1 MWERLKAMDNLLR
14 CGICFDYFNIAMMI
28 PHCSH
33 NYCSLCVR
41 KFLSYKTQCPICCV
55 TATEPELR
63 NNRILDE
70 LVKCF
75 RSARD
80 LLVNCDLQSPPTS
93 PQATRTDVSDK
104 NHSKGSKA
112 RAKMKQEMKFM
123 DSFLSRS
130 PSSTPMRPSGMSME
144 KQCHEEQNGM
154 CSKSIT
160 AAPNCLAQQT
170 QGRADAT
177 EQPSTS
183 GLKEIVKV
191 NCPVCMVAI
200 PENNI
205 NRHLDS
211 CLTWEDKK
219 ESLRSSV
226 NQRKLLPKLVYNLIS
241 ERDLRKKLKEC
252 GLPTQG
258 CKAQL
263 VKRHQAFVQMY
274 NSQCDSLNPRSAL
287 EIAREIERNEKT
299 QAQLESKASENVLKF
314 TKDLSEEEIDEV
326 HKEYRV
332 KHQKEFQQLVAEV
345 KNRWKKKGKNMKSD
359 KDAEEQCL
367 TITGENVE
375 QTEATDCNVQEVHQD
390 EPQLSESTGSLATP
404 DTLTDEHC
412 SSSEVP
418 ASPLSTASSDSDICR
433 DRVYSQEPAG
443 SITTELSNV
452 KSQKRK
458 MRGVSRKRSSE
469 NKRTRK

>member
-1 MWERLKAMDNLLR
+1 MWERLKAMDDLLR
-14 CGICFDYFNIAMMI
+14 CGICFEYFNIAMMI

-75 RSARD
+75 RSVRD
-80 LLVNCDLQSPPTS
+80 QLVKCDLQPPPIS

-104 NHSKGSKA
+104 KHLHGSKA
-112 RAKMKQEMKFM
+112 RAKMKQEMTFM

-130 PSSTPMRPSGMSME
+130 PSSTPMRPSVGRSIE
-144 KQCHEEQNGM
+144 KQCHEEQNGT
-154 CSKSIT
+154 CSKLIT
-160 AAPNCLAQQT
+160 AAPNCLAHRVQRGT
-170 QGRADAT
+170 DVT

-191 NCPVCMVAI
+191 NCPVCAVAI

-211 CLTWEDKK
+211 CLIQEDKK

-252 GLPTQG
+252 GLSTQG
-258 CKAQL
+258 SKAQL

-287 EIAREIERNEKT
+287 EVAREIERNEKI
-299 QAQLESKASENVLKF
+299 QAQLESKAGKKVMKF
-314 TKDLSEEEIDEV
+314 AKDQSEEEIDEV

-345 KNRWKKKGKNMKSD
+345 KNRWKTKGKNMKSD
-359 KDAEEQCL
+359 KSTEGQCL
-367 TITGENVE
+367 TITGEYVK
-375 QTEATDCNVQEVHQD
+375 QCQDIDCNIQEGHQD
-390 EPQLSESTGSLATP
+390 EPQISESSDSLATP
-404 DTLTDEHC
+404 DTLTEKLC
-412 SSSEVP
+412 SFDVVP
-418 ASPLSTASSDSDICR
+418 ASPLSTAR
-433 DRVYSQEPAG
+433 
-443 SITTELSNV
+443 ELSNV
-452 KSQKRK
+452 KTQKRK
-458 MRGVSRKRSSE
+458 MRGEPRKRSSE
-469 NKRTRK
+469 NKRTRN

>member
-326 HKEYRV
+326 HKEYR
-332 KHQKEFQQLVAEV
+332 
-345 KNRWKKKGKNMKSD
+345 
-359 KDAEEQCL
+359 
-367 TITGENVE
+367 ENVE

>member
-1 MWERLKAMDNLLR
+1 MDNLLR

-55 TATEPELR
+55 TVTEPELR

-80 LLVNCDLQSPPTS
+80 LLVKCDLQSPPTS
-93 PQATRTDVSDK
+93 PLATRTDVSDK
-104 NHSKGSKA
+104 NHLKGSKA
-112 RAKMKQEMKFM
+112 NAAMKQGMKFM
-123 DSFLSRS
+123 DSFLSLT
-130 PSSTPMRPSGMSME
+130 PSSTPVRPSGGMSTE
-144 KQCHEEQNGM
+144 KQCQDEQNST

-160 AAPNCLAQQT
+160 AAPNCLAHRT
-170 QGRADAT
+170 QGDTDVT
-177 EQPSTS
+177 EQASTS

-191 NCPVCMVAI
+191 NCPVCAVAI

-211 CLTWEDKK
+211 CLTREDKK

-226 NQRKLLPKLVYNLIS
+226 NQRKLPKLVYNLIS

-252 GLPTQG
+252 GLSTQG
-258 CKAQL
+258 SKAQL
-263 VKRHQAFVQMY
+263 VKRHLAFVQMY
-274 NSQCDSLNPRSAL
+274 NSQCDSLNPRSAF
-287 EIAREIERNEKT
+287 EIAREIEKNEKT
-299 QAQLESKASENVLKF
+299 RAQLESKASENVLKF
-314 TKDLSEEEIDEV
+314 TKDQSEEEIDEV

-332 KHQKEFQQLVAEV
+332 KHQKEFQELVAEV
-345 KNRWKKKGKNMKSD
+345 RNRWKTTEKNMKSD
-359 KDAEEQCL
+359 KDTEGQCL
-367 TITGENVE
+367 TIKVENVE
-375 QTEATDCNVQEVHQD
+375 QCQATDRNVQEVHQD
-390 EPQLSESTGSLATP
+390 ETRLSESTGSLSAP

-412 SSSEVP
+412 SSNVLP

-433 DRVYSQEPAG
+433 DPVYSQESAG
-443 SITTELSNV
+443 SITMQLSNM
-452 KSQKRK
+452 KTQKRK
-458 MRGVSRKRSSE
+458 MRGVPRKRNTES
-469 NKRTRK
+469 KRRRK